1 MVKKFFMPSKFFFAL
16 SNQLRKEMKNDQK
29 LTVSKASPFPIKVDE
44 SISNYS
50 TSLMTHSQD
59 DEKACGPIVQI

>member
-1 MVKKFFMPSKFFFAL
+1 MVKKFFMPSKFFFTL

-29 LTVSKASPFPIKVDE
+29 LTVSKASPFPIKEDE

-59 DEKACGPIVQI
+59 DEKACRPIVQI